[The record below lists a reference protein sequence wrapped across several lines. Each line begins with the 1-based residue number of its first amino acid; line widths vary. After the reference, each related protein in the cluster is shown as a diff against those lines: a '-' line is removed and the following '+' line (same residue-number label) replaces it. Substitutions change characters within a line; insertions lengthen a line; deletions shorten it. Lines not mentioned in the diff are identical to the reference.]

1 MIYSL
6 GYQHLLYIYTI
17 FLYFYD
23 DKYAMTL
30 LELKCEKK
38 KKKINFKKEKKKI
51 GKKINLR

>member
-6 GYQHLLYIYTI
+6 GYQHILLFYTI

-23 DKYAMTL
+23 RNAVTL

-38 KKKINFKKEKKKI
+38 IKKKINFKKEKKRKLE
-51 GKKINLR
+51 KKLI

>member
-6 GYQHLLYIYTI
+6 GYQQILYIYTI

-30 LELKCEKK
+30 LELKCGKK
-38 KKKINFKKEKKKI
+38 KKKSTSKKEKKENW
-51 GKKINLR
+51 KKN